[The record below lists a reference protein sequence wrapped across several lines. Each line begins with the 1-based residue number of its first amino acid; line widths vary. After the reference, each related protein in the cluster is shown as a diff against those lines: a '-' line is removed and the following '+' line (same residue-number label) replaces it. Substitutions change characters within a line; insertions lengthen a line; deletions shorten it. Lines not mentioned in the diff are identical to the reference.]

1 MNTSNETIID
11 GETLKRLREAD
22 AAEGYVPVPRELQS
36 RAKKLL
42 GKKSIVSYSSDSKF
56 KKKIA
61 RLQNRL
67 NEAKRREAMNSPVVK
82 AQLAALEEHR
92 AR

>member
-1 MNTSNETIID
+1 MNTKNETIVSGD
-11 GETLKRLREAD
+11 AMEKLRQAD
-22 AAEGYVPVPRELQS
+22 LSEGYVPVPKELQS

-42 GKKSIVSYSSDSKF
+42 GKKPIVSYSSDSKF

-67 NEAKRREAMNSPVVK
+67 NESKRREAASSPIVQ
-82 AQLAALEEHR
+82 AQLAALKK
-92 AR
+92 